1 MIQAVI
7 LESVGIDNQYEPNE
21 RYLQFF
27 FNSMLLF
34 GLNIYWNINV
44 YILND

>member
-27 FNSMLLF
+27 SIPCFYLVLIF
-34 GLNIYWNINV
+34 
-44 YILND
+44 ILEYKCLYTK